1 MVVTEPAPTARRA
14 PMARLAAATMVG
26 TAVEY
31 YDFYLYT
38 SVAALIFGPLFF
50 PRLSAAAGTIAA
62 VATTAAVFVG
72 RPLPALS
79 GLNAVTQLE

>member
-1 MVVTEPAPTARRA
+1 MVLAKPVSATGRE
-14 PMARLAAATMVG
+14 PMARIAAATMVG

-50 PRLSAAAGTIAA
+50 PKLSAAGYRRSGPPRTGRAGGGSA
-62 VATTAAVFVG
+62 
-72 RPLPALS
+72 
-79 GLNAVTQLE
+79 